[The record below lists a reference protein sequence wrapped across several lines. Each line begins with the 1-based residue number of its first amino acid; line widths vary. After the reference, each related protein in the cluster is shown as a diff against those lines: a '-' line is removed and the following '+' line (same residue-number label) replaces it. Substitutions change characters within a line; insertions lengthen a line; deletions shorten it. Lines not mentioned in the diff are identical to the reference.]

1 MSQSPASPT
10 ESVIGFDSGGT
21 NDVRRRPRRAAL
33 WCAVWRQP
41 AIISTA
47 DFRHGPIAVC
57 GPDRPPSAGRR
68 GAVPAGHRTRP
79 AARAGTVSDP
89 RYQPGPAHRP
99 VQGDRPGENAAT
111 RRTAKEDS
119 MKRHMVIAA
128 VAGAAVLLAACST
141 GAPSGGAA
149 ATARGTPPGGSVIDQ
164 PITGTTGPNGERPS
178 PVSEMKLT
186 PDEIATLRAGH
197 YTAAQLWHTS
207 SAFIN
212 AVQRGAD
219 TEFQR
224 LGIEVVA
231 TTSANMDAGAQANQ
245 VQTTMAK
252 KPSVI
257 LSLPVDPVSAAQAFQ
272 PALSQGAKL
281 VFLSNVPTGY
291 SYGKQYSS
299 IVTDDLFAMGKLAA
313 EALGNSLG
321 GKGKVGVIFYNAQ
334 YYVTNQRDAAFVDTL
349 KKEFP
354 AIQIVAEQGFS
365 DASATQ
371 QIASAMLTQHPDLD
385 GIYVSY
391 SQPAA
396 EGVLAALRTVSN
408 THR

>member
-1 MSQSPASPT
+1 
-10 ESVIGFDSGGT
+10 
-21 NDVRRRPRRAAL
+21 
-33 WCAVWRQP
+33 
-41 AIISTA
+41 
-47 DFRHGPIAVC
+47 
-57 GPDRPPSAGRR
+57 
-68 GAVPAGHRTRP
+68 
-79 AARAGTVSDP
+79 
-89 RYQPGPAHRP
+89 
-99 VQGDRPGENAAT
+99 
-111 RRTAKEDS
+111 

-408 THR
+408 THAKLVTLDIDNPVMVDLATGGNTVAVIADQAYDLGVGMADAAAYALLGKQAPPFAVAGALSITKDTIAQGYQASLHQPAPDELSKLPR